1 MFSLHT
7 DQFLEVVK
15 AYQESTKDP
24 SISEFDLRGK
34 HSWDDVL
41 RVAKDAELTYLKKG
55 GRGLRKTGR
64 IITNNSEAV
73 MPYLRL
79 IPNGTYTSILCG
91 GLKLI
96 FGVGLLHETESSRKL
111 TSGLGRCSY

>member
-1 MFSLHT
+1 M
-7 DQFLEVVK
+7 K
-15 AYQESTKDP
+15 AYQESIKDP

-41 RVAKDAELTYLKKG
+41 RVAKDAEATYLKAG
-55 GRGLRKTGR
+55 GRGLRKAGR
-64 IITNNSEAV
+64 SIIDKSEAA

-79 IPNGTYTSILCG
+79 ILNGFYTSILCG

-96 FGVGLLHETESSRKL
+96 FGVGSYMTHGVVKDVDFRFRPLLI
-111 TSGLGRCSY
+111 